1 MGFGNLPAISG
12 HVKNG
17 LLKALA
23 ITSAQRSPLFPDVPT
38 VAEVL
43 GKPYEAYEWNGVFV
57 PRGTPADVVQR
68 LNSALREVL
77 ATPEVKAKF
86 ESLGSR
92 IVASSPD
99 EFRKYLNIEFARW
112 SATVKAAGIKKE

>member
-1 MGFGNLPAISG
+1 
-12 HVKNG
+12 
-17 LLKALA
+17 
-23 ITSAQRSPLFPDVPT
+23 
-38 VAEVL
+38 
-43 GKPYEAYEWNGVFV
+43 
-57 PRGTPADVVQR
+57 VQR